1 MKKLFLFLLISL
13 FFSFSCKKDIIIV
26 EAYYTNW
33 VGGVKDVRG
42 KDFIM
47 VIDKETSKNLQI
59 KHFLINDKKFNVEV
73 VEKGNTIEIKSR
85 ISEGIDKEIELKNPI
100 EKNSFGI
107 EYYNTKTNKTKVFK
121 LKKLQYKP
129 RSNQQDKVS

>member
-33 VGGVKDVRG
+33 FGGVKDVRG
-42 KDFIM
+42 KDFMM

-73 VEKGNTIEIKSR
+73 EEKGNIIEIKSR

>member
-33 VGGVKDVRG
+33 FGGVKDVRG
-42 KDFIM
+42 KDFII

-59 KHFLINDKKFNVEV
+59 KHFLINDKKFNVQ
-73 VEKGNTIEIKSR
+73 VEEKEKTIEIKSR

-107 EYYNTKTNKTKVFK
+107 EYYNTKTKKTKIFK

>member
-1 MKKLFLFLLISL
+1 MISL

-33 VGGVKDVRG
+33 FGGVKDVRG

-107 EYYNTKTNKTKVFK
+107 EYYNTKTKKTKIFK

>member
-33 VGGVKDVRG
+33 FGGVKDVRG

-73 VEKGNTIEIKSR
+73 EEKEKTIEIKSR

-100 EKNSFGI
+100 EKNIFGI

>member
-33 VGGVKDVRG
+33 FGGVKDVRG
-42 KDFIM
+42 KDFII

-73 VEKGNTIEIKSR
+73 EEKGNTIEVKSR

-107 EYYNTKTNKTKVFK
+107 EYYNTKTKKTKIFK

-129 RSNQQDKVS
+129 RSNQQEKVS

>member
-33 VGGVKDVRG
+33 FGGVKDVRG

-73 VEKGNTIEIKSR
+73 EEKGNTIEIKSK
-85 ISEGIDKEIELKNPI
+85 ISEGIDKEIELNNPI

-107 EYYNTKTNKTKVFK
+107 EYYNTKTKKTKVFK

-129 RSNQQDKVS
+129 RSNQQEKVS

>member
-1 MKKLFLFLLISL
+1 LKKLFLFLLISL

-33 VGGVKDVRG
+33 FGGVKDVRG

-73 VEKGNTIEIKSR
+73 EEKGNTIEIKSR

-107 EYYNTKTNKTKVFK
+107 EYYNTKTKKTKVFK

-129 RSNQQDKVS
+129 RSNQQEKVS

>member
-33 VGGVKDVRG
+33 FGGVKDVRG

-73 VEKGNTIEIKSR
+73 EEKGNIIEIKSR

-107 EYYNTKTNKTKVFK
+107 EYYITKTKKTKVFK

>member
-33 VGGVKDVRG
+33 FGGVKDVRG
-42 KDFIM
+42 KDFIIL
-47 VIDKETSKNLQI
+47 IDKETSKNLQI

-73 VEKGNTIEIKSR
+73 EEKGNTIEVKSR
-85 ISEGIDKEIELKNPI
+85 ISEGIDKEIELNNPI

-107 EYYNTKTNKTKVFK
+107 EYYNTKTKKTKIFK

>member
-33 VGGVKDVRG
+33 FGGVKDVRG
-42 KDFIM
+42 KDFMM

-73 VEKGNTIEIKSR
+73 EEKEKTIELKSR

-107 EYYNTKTNKTKVFK
+107 EYYNTKTKKTKIFK

-129 RSNQQDKVS
+129 RTNQQDKVS

>member
-33 VGGVKDVRG
+33 FGGVKNVRG

-73 VEKGNTIEIKSR
+73 EEKGNIIEIKSR

-107 EYYNTKTNKTKVFK
+107 EYYNTKTNKTKIFK

>member
-33 VGGVKDVRG
+33 FGGVKDVRG

-73 VEKGNTIEIKSR
+73 EEKGNTIEVKSR

-107 EYYNTKTNKTKVFK
+107 EYYNTKTKKTKVFK

>member
-33 VGGVKDVRG
+33 FGGVKDVRG
-42 KDFIM
+42 KDFMM

-59 KHFLINDKKFNVEV
+59 KHFLINDKKFNVQ
-73 VEKGNTIEIKSR
+73 VEEKEKTIEIKSR

-107 EYYNTKTNKTKVFK
+107 EYYNTKTKKTKIFK

>member
-33 VGGVKDVRG
+33 FGGVKDVRG
-42 KDFIM
+42 KDFII

>member
-33 VGGVKDVRG
+33 FGGVKDVRG

-73 VEKGNTIEIKSR
+73 EEKGNTIEIKSR
-85 ISEGIDKEIELKNPI
+85 IYEGIDKEIELKNPI

>member
-13 FFSFSCKKDIIIV
+13 FFSFSCQKDIIIV

-33 VGGVKDVRG
+33 FGGVKDVRG

-73 VEKGNTIEIKSR
+73 EEKGNIIEIKSR

-107 EYYNTKTNKTKVFK
+107 EYYNTKTNKTKIFK

>member
-33 VGGVKDVRG
+33 FGGVKDVRG
-42 KDFIM
+42 KDFMM

>member
-1 MKKLFLFLLISL
+1 
-13 FFSFSCKKDIIIV
+13 
-26 EAYYTNW
+26 
-33 VGGVKDVRG
+33 
-42 KDFIM
+42 M

-73 VEKGNTIEIKSR
+73 EEKGNTIEIKSR

-100 EKNSFGI
+100 EKNSFRI
-107 EYYNTKTNKTKVFK
+107 EYYNTKTNITKIFK

-129 RSNQQDKVS
+129 RCNQQDKVS

>member
-33 VGGVKDVRG
+33 FGGVKDVRG

-47 VIDKETSKNLQI
+47 VIDKETSKNLKI

-107 EYYNTKTNKTKVFK
+107 EYYNTKTKKTKIFK

-129 RSNQQDKVS
+129 RSNQQEKVS

>member
-33 VGGVKDVRG
+33 FGGVKDVRG
-42 KDFIM
+42 KDFMM

-73 VEKGNTIEIKSR
+73 EEKGNTIEVKSR

-107 EYYNTKTNKTKVFK
+107 EYYNTKTKKTKIFK

>member
-33 VGGVKDVRG
+33 FGGVKDVRG

-73 VEKGNTIEIKSR
+73 EEKGNTIEIKSR

-107 EYYNTKTNKTKVFK
+107 EYYNTKTKKTKVFK

>member
-33 VGGVKDVRG
+33 FGGVKDVRG
-42 KDFIM
+42 KDFIIL
-47 VIDKETSKNLQI
+47 IDKETSKNLQI

-73 VEKGNTIEIKSR
+73 EEKGNIIEIKSR

-107 EYYNTKTNKTKVFK
+107 EYYNTKTKKTKIFK

>member
-33 VGGVKDVRG
+33 FGGVKDVRG
-42 KDFIM
+42 KDFMM

-73 VEKGNTIEIKSR
+73 EEKGNIIEIKSR

-107 EYYNTKTNKTKVFK
+107 EYYNTKTNKTKIFK

-129 RSNQQDKVS
+129 RSNQQEKVS

>member
-26 EAYYTNW
+26 EAYYTIW
-33 VGGVKDVRG
+33 FGGVKDVRG

-73 VEKGNTIEIKSR
+73 EEKGSTIEIKSR

-107 EYYNTKTNKTKVFK
+107 EYYNTKTNKTKIFK

>member
-1 MKKLFLFLLISL
+1 MISL

-33 VGGVKDVRG
+33 FGGVKDVRG
-42 KDFIM
+42 KDFII

-59 KHFLINDKKFNVEV
+59 KYFLINDKKFNVEV
-73 VEKGNTIEIKSR
+73 EEKGNIIEIKSR
-85 ISEGIDKEIELKNPI
+85 ISEGIEKEIELKNPI

-107 EYYNTKTNKTKVFK
+107 EYYNTKTKKTKIFK

-129 RSNQQDKVS
+129 RSNQQEKVS

>member
-33 VGGVKDVRG
+33 FGGVKDVRG

-73 VEKGNTIEIKSR
+73 EEKGNTIEIKSR
-85 ISEGIDKEIELKNPI
+85 ISEGIDKEIELNNPI

-107 EYYNTKTNKTKVFK
+107 EYYNTKTKKTKIFK

-129 RSNQQDKVS
+129 RSNQQEKVS

>member
-26 EAYYTNW
+26 EAYYTIW
-33 VGGVKDVRG
+33 FGGVKDVRG
-42 KDFIM
+42 KDFMM

-73 VEKGNTIEIKSR
+73 EEKGNTIEIKSK

-107 EYYNTKTNKTKVFK
+107 EYYNTKTNKTKIFK

>member
-33 VGGVKDVRG
+33 FGGVKDVRG

-59 KHFLINDKKFNVEV
+59 KHFLINNEKFNVQ
-73 VEKGNTIEIKSR
+73 VEEKEKTIEIKSR
-85 ISEGIDKEIELKNPI
+85 ISEGIDIEIELKNPI

-107 EYYNTKTNKTKVFK
+107 EYYNTKTNKTKIFK

>member
-1 MKKLFLFLLISL
+1 LKKLFLFLLISL

-26 EAYYTNW
+26 EAYYTIW
-33 VGGVKDVRG
+33 FGGVKDVRG
-42 KDFIM
+42 KDFMM

-73 VEKGNTIEIKSR
+73 EEKGNTIEIKSR

-129 RSNQQDKVS
+129 RSNQQEKVS

>member
-33 VGGVKDVRG
+33 FGGVKDVRG

-73 VEKGNTIEIKSR
+73 EEKGNTIEIKSR

-107 EYYNTKTNKTKVFK
+107 EYYNTKTKKTKIFK

-129 RSNQQDKVS
+129 RSNQQEKVS

>member
-33 VGGVKDVRG
+33 FGGVKDVRG
-42 KDFIM
+42 KDFMM

-73 VEKGNTIEIKSR
+73 EEKGNTIEIKSR

-107 EYYNTKTNKTKVFK
+107 KYYNTKTNKTKIFK

-129 RSNQQDKVS
+129 RSNQQEKVS

>member
-33 VGGVKDVRG
+33 FGGVKDVRG
-42 KDFIM
+42 KDFII

-73 VEKGNTIEIKSR
+73 EEKGNTIEIKSR

-107 EYYNTKTNKTKVFK
+107 EYYNTKTKKTKVFK

>member
-33 VGGVKDVRG
+33 FGGVKDVRG
-42 KDFIM
+42 KDFMM

-73 VEKGNTIEIKSR
+73 EEKGNTIKVKSR

>member
-13 FFSFSCKKDIIIV
+13 FFSFPCKKDIIIV

-33 VGGVKDVRG
+33 FGGVKDVRG

-73 VEKGNTIEIKSR
+73 EEKGNTIEIKSK

>member
-33 VGGVKDVRG
+33 FGGVKDVRG
-42 KDFIM
+42 KDFMM

-73 VEKGNTIEIKSR
+73 EEKGNTIEIKSR

-107 EYYNTKTNKTKVFK
+107 EYYNTKTKKTKIFK

>member
-1 MKKLFLFLLISL
+1 LKKLFLFLLISL

-33 VGGVKDVRG
+33 FGGVKDVRG

-73 VEKGNTIEIKSR
+73 EEKGNTIEIKSK

-107 EYYNTKTNKTKVFK
+107 EYYNTKTKKTKIFK

>member
-33 VGGVKDVRG
+33 FGGVKDVRG
-42 KDFIM
+42 KDFII

-73 VEKGNTIEIKSR
+73 EEKGNTIEIKSR

-107 EYYNTKTNKTKVFK
+107 EYYNTKTKKTKIFK

>member
-13 FFSFSCKKDIIIV
+13 LFSFSCKKDIIIL

-33 VGGVKDVRG
+33 FGGVKNVRG

-73 VEKGNTIEIKSR
+73 EEKGSTIEIKSR

-107 EYYNTKTNKTKVFK
+107 EYYNTKTNKTKIFK

>member
-33 VGGVKDVRG
+33 FGGVKDVRG

-73 VEKGNTIEIKSR
+73 EEKGNIIEIKSR

-107 EYYNTKTNKTKVFK
+107 EYYNTKTNKTKIFK